1 MLKSIYGKMIFSI
14 GVFSPLEA
22 RRENLSKINRLSV
35 EDIAELINTDSGE
48 EFDHGQSVRDTF
60 PKCDYFCGLTVGW
73 QSQEMPMLK
82 AKFYLN
88 WNVSLS

>member
-1 MLKSIYGKMIFSI
+1 MGNQ
-14 GVFSPLEA
+14 LET
-22 RRENLSKINRLSV
+22 LSRSV
-35 EDIAELINTDSGE
+35 IT
-48 EFDHGQSVRDTF
+48 
-60 PKCDYFCGLTVGW
+60 FCGLTVGW